1 VLCCVLLLLHAQ
13 IMFGP
18 DICGQ
23 LNARTHVI
31 FHSEAKDDNLLVKH
45 DVRVEKDNLTH
56 VYTLH
61 VKVNIAAAQ
70 YTYLFLKSL
79 SRSPSAVTCVYAA
92 SMMICELPPMRSVYC
107 FIEVLSV

>member
-1 VLCCVLLLLHAQ
+1 VHLLLLLILLTQ

-61 VKVNIAAAQ
+61 VKVR
-70 YTYLFLKSL
+70 YHHT
-79 SRSPSAVTCVYAA
+79 TCTSSY
-92 SMMICELPPMRSVYC
+92 S
-107 FIEVLSV
+107 

>member
-1 VLCCVLLLLHAQ
+1 VLSPVAVLIARLLSVLVSASATAAARSVACVLLLMLCNTAAAAAAAAAVAAQ

-61 VKVNIAAAQ
+61 VKVHI
-70 YTYLFLKSL
+70 LL
-79 SRSPSAVTCVYAA
+79 
-92 SMMICELPPMRSVYC
+92 
-107 FIEVLSV
+107 